1 MENIEISECPT
12 VRPTKK
18 EFSNF
23 IEYMEKLEKEYGNE
37 FGMVKVNNFSIK
49 KRLFLLRDT
58 NQGPKIMRPHLMIP

>member
-1 MENIEISECPT
+1 MENVEIPECPT

-37 FGMVKVNNFSIK
+37 YGMVKVKYKNI
-49 KRLFLLRDT
+49 
-58 NQGPKIMRPHLMIP
+58 